1 MVILPLLVHLRII
14 DNKWNPWYYYRMPIT
29 NSDSIN
35 RNFFLGF
42 IRLHI
47 LYHACQESVFGLEM
61 IRELEHHGYT
71 LSPGTLYPI
80 LHALERDGFLQ
91 AEKQIVGGKIRK
103 YYTATDKGQEA
114 LSEVL
119 VKVRELMEE
128 IDTES
133 KS

>member
-47 LYHACQESVFGLEM
+47 L
-61 IRELEHHGYT
+61 HHGYT

-114 LSEVL
+114 LSEAL